1 MTIVTVHAAK
11 TNFSEL
17 LRRVEAGEEIIIA
30 RGDKP
35 VAILKNYSLEE
46 SARRRKAGRG
56 SWAGKMDP
64 IPDGVFFDPRGET
77 QVSISFPQR
86 FDKRIGELGWRS
98 LPLEFSH
105 AVAGAQLPGKH
116 KDPFDRML
124 AGQAAVERLTL
135 VTRDAKLKRV
145 GVETVW

>member
-64 IPDGVFFDPRGET
+64 IPDGVFFDPRDST
-77 QVSISFPQR
+77 SLADAMIQVASSFSHEAEQEQR
-86 FDKRIGELGWRS
+86 ARARAS
-98 LPLEFSH
+98 LPMRFAAFGERYQAIALET
-105 AVAGAQLPGKH
+105 
-116 KDPFDRML
+116 L
-124 AGQAAVERLTL
+124 AS
-135 VTRDAKLKRV
+135 K
-145 GVETVW
+145 